1 MELNQTDLDLYR
13 STDPAVN
20 KINPIETLFLN
31 NEIGLAEALCRK
43 ALMIDSYDTNA
54 IYYLGRCFIA
64 RGAYSQA
71 EKVFRELMKIEN
83 TGRSSLGLADS
94 LYQQD
99 YFETA
104 LDYYFEASLL
114 TEDELLQFEI
124 FKSVGNIYVKL
135 GSFDLAE
142 DFYHKAYSIN
152 PQSDSLLVN
161 YGTLAIQKNQ
171 QDEALR
177 RFRQAI
183 TINSKNDKAWVG
195 LAMMHIQRGDYDLGF
210 ANLQMAVEANPN
222 NKTALQ
228 MFGMTQIPAQKL
240 TYVVRHLVRYLEQES
255 YDADLAK
262 VLINFLTE
270 AKLPVLAKLELKRAQ
285 AYFPENKDLI
295 TLAEAMS

>member
-13 STDPAVN
+13 STEPVVS
-20 KINPIETLFLN
+20 KVNPIETLFLN
-31 NEIGLAEALCRK
+31 NEVGLAEALCRK

-54 IYYLGRCFIA
+54 IYFLGRCFIA
-64 RGAYSQA
+64 RGSYSQA
-71 EKVFRELMKIEN
+71 EKVFRELMRIEN

-99 YFETA
+99 QFEVA
-104 LDYYFEASLL
+104 LEYYFEASLL

-161 YGTLAIQKNQ
+161 YGTLAIQRNE

-228 MFGMTQIPAQKL
+228 MFGMTQIPEQKI
-240 TYVVRHLVRYLEQES
+240 TYVVRHLVRYLEHES
-255 YDADLAK
+255 YEADLAK
-262 VLINFLTE
+262 VLIGLLIE
-270 AKLPVLAKLELKRAQ
+270 AKLPVLATIELKRAQ
-285 AYFPENKDLI
+285 AYFPENKDLA
-295 TLAEAMS
+295 TLTEAIL